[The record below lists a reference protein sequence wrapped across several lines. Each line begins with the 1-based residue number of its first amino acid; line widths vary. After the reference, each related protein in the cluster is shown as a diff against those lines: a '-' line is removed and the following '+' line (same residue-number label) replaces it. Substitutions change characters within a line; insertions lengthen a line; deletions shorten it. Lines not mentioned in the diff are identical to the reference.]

1 LEPSL
6 AIANSLLMDEDKV
19 VSRRSSRKIGSS
31 PNESKLRQAELIVS
45 NSATIRTLAALRDT
59 LLPRLISGKLRVP
72 EADKMFEVVL

>member
-1 LEPSL
+1 MEPSL

-59 LLPRLISGKLRVP
+59 LLQRLISGKLRVP